1 MIIVKILICINK
13 QLISELAI
21 LRDPGAWSRLQVKEG
36 ELEIYPRPLVL
47 RLGELAQPVLIFHGY
62 SFQ

>member
-1 MIIVKILICINK
+1 MVKILICINK

-21 LRDPGAWSRLQVKEG
+21 LRDPGAWIRLQVKEG
-36 ELEIYPRPLVL
+36 EQEIYPRPLVL
-47 RLGELAQPVLIFHGY
+47 RLGELAQPVLIFHGF